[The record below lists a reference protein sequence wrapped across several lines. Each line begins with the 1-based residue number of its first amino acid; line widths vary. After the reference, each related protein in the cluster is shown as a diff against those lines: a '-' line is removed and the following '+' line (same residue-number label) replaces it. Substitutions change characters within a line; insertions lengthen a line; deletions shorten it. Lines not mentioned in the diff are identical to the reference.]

1 MLYPAQLYKEELKR
15 KLVERWYDP
24 RCQWYFSGEFYEHTV
39 PDNLEWKQ
47 DFVQIGS
54 DGSVT
59 GYFGY
64 AYDEC
69 SKSIRNLGLISFTD
83 DKTDRMSLCYDAIK
97 RIKYLFE
104 RGAQRLEFWAF
115 TDNPITETYQRLI
128 MKHGGRI
135 AGYLHRT
142 AYFNGKYHDTV
153 FFELLAESIKKG

>member
-15 KLVERWYDP
+15 KLVEHWCDP
-24 RCQWYFSGEFYEHTV
+24 TA
-39 PDNLEWKQ
+39 PDNLDWKQ

-69 SKSIRNLGLISFTD
+69 SKSIRNLGLISFTA
-83 DKTDRMSLCYDAIK
+83 DKSDSISLCYDAIK
-97 RIKYLFE
+97 QIKYLFE
-104 RGAQRLEFWAF
+104 NGAQRLEFWAF
-115 TDNPITETYQRLI
+115 IDNPITETYQRLI
-128 MKHGGRI
+128 AKHGGRI

-153 FFELLAESIKKG
+153 FFELLAENIKRG

>member
-1 MLYPAQLYKEELKR
+1 M
-15 KLVERWYDP
+15 
-24 RCQWYFSGEFYEHTV
+24 
-39 PDNLEWKQ
+39 
-47 DFVQIGS
+47 QIGS
-54 DGSVT
+54 DGSVI

-104 RGAQRLEFWAF
+104 NGAQRLEFWAF
-115 TDNPITETYQRLI
+115 VDNPITDTYQRLI
-128 MKHGGRI
+128 MKHGGHI

-142 AYFNGKYHDTV
+142 AYFNGKYHDTI
-153 FFELLAESIKKG
+153 FFELLAESIKGW